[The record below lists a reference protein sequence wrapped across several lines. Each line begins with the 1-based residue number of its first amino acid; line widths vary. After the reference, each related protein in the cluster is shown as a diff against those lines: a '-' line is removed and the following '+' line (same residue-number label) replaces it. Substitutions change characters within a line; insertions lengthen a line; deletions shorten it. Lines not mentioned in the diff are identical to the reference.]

1 MSDHRFSASDL
12 RGRAWNAMTETWTTV
27 LAITFVIS
35 LATLIADL
43 IIDMLP
49 PLVGSIL
56 SLAVSIAVIVP
67 QMGLVRGALDHLRRG
82 AFTFEHISSMFPYA
96 KQMICY
102 SLWEALFAFLW
113 MLPGLI
119 LTFIGSGILISAQD
133 GTAPVALGGIIV
145 CIGMCL
151 TFVLVIRAFFNY
163 TLGSCCIVDNP
174 NMGGCAALEKSKQL
188 MRGHRWLF
196 FKMGLPVFLMIV
208 LIAAITGVLM
218 NKMDPNLLS
227 IIISLLTIAPEVMAM
242 YLAPVLYEEVNR
254 IS

>member
-35 LATLIADL
+35 LATLITDL

-56 SLAVSIAVIVP
+56 SLAVSIAIIVP

-82 AFTFEHISSMFPYA
+82 AFTFEHITSMFPYA

-102 SLWEALFAFLW
+102 SLWESLFAFLW

-119 LTFIGSGILISAQD
+119 LSSIGFSISYSARDESSALLGLVIILIGFCLMFVLLIRA
-133 GTAPVALGGIIV
+133 AFNYALG
-145 CIGMCL
+145 
-151 TFVLVIRAFFNY
+151 A
-163 TLGSCCIVDNP
+163 CCIVDNP

-208 LIAAITGVLM
+208 LIAAITGVLAGKM
-218 NKMDPNLLS
+218 NETLLS

>member
-1 MSDHRFSASDL
+1 MTNTRFSASDL

-27 LAITFVIS
+27 LAITFVINLVS
-35 LATLIADL
+35 LIVNE
-43 IIDMLP
+43 IIGLLP

-56 SLAVSIAVIVP
+56 SIAVSIVLIVP

-102 SLWEALFAFLW
+102 SLWEGLFAFLW

-119 LTFIGSGILISAQD
+119 LSFIGNGVSLSAHDKGSALLGMVITLIGIL
-133 GTAPVALGGIIV
+133 L
-145 CIGMCL
+145 M
-151 TFVLVIRAFFNY
+151 FVLVIRAAFNY
-163 TLGSCCIVDNP
+163 ALGACCIVDNP
-174 NMGGCAALEKSKQL
+174 NMGGCAALEKSKRL
-188 MRGHRWLF
+188 MRNHRWLF

-208 LIAAITGVLM
+208 LIVAIAGVLM

-227 IIISLLTIAPEVMAM
+227 IITSILTIAPQIMSM
-242 YLAPVLYEEVNR
+242 YLAPVLYEEVNH

>member
-1 MSDHRFSASDL
+1 MTNTRLSASDL

-27 LAITFVIS
+27 LSITFVIS

-56 SLAVSIAVIVP
+56 SLVVNIVLIVP

-82 AFTFEHISSMFPYA
+82 AFTFEHITSMFPYW

-102 SLWEALFAFLW
+102 SLWETLFVFLW
-113 MLPGLI
+113 MLPGII

-163 TLGSCCIVDNP
+163 TLGACCIVDNP

-208 LIAAITGVLM
+208 LIVAIAGVLM
-218 NKMDPNLLS
+218 NRMDTNLLS
-227 IIISLLTIAPEVMAM
+227 LITSILSIAPQIMSM
-242 YLAPVLYEEVNR
+242 YLAPVLYKEVNH
-254 IS
+254 IA

>member
-1 MSDHRFSASDL
+1 MTNTRFSASDL

-27 LAITFVIS
+27 LAITFVINLVS
-35 LATLIADL
+35 LIVGEITG
-43 IIDMLP
+43 MLP

-56 SLAVSIAVIVP
+56 SLAVSIVLIVP

-82 AFTFEHISSMFPYA
+82 AFTFEHISSMFPYW

-102 SLWEALFAFLW
+102 SLWEGLFVFLW
-113 MLPGLI
+113 MLPGMI

-151 TFVLVIRAFFNY
+151 TFVLVIRAAFNY
-163 TLGSCCIVDNP
+163 SLGACCIVDNP
-174 NMGGCAALEKSKQL
+174 TMGGCAALEKSKQL

-196 FKMGLPVFLMIV
+196 FKMGLPIFLMSV
-208 LIAAITGVLM
+208 LIAAIAGVLM
-218 NKMDPNLLS
+218 NKLDPTLLS
-227 IIISLLTIAPEVMAM
+227 IITSILTIAPQIMSM
-242 YLAPVLYEEVNR
+242 YLAPVLYEEVNH